1 MTEWWEQLNAQER
14 NDEPASWRHWREELE
29 HGLAELRKRQPRDW
43 PLERTI
49 RAALENLGNREVVMR
64 ALDALKGKW

>member
-1 MTEWWEQLNAQER
+1 MTDRQ
-14 NDEPASWRHWREELE
+14 ELE
-29 HGLAELRKRQPRDW
+29 RGLAELRKRKPRDW

-64 ALDALKGKW
+64 ALEALKKSPRARRAGTHMGDE

>member
-1 MTEWWEQLNAQER
+1 MTGWEQLNAQGR
-14 NDEPASWRHWREELE
+14 LNYGLQDARQELE
-29 HGLAELRKRQPRDW
+29 CGLTELRQRNPRDW

-49 RAALENLGNREVVMR
+49 RAALENLGNREAVMR